1 MNYSYKYFS
10 GANVNIYFGD
20 YNVIQCAGISFNLS
34 ESQQPAYGY
43 ASTYYDI
50 ILPGKVIVQG
60 SFVVNFTEKEY
71 VERIINDGTVNE
83 IDPHRLSNNNVFDIR
98 IQYNRGVNTNAGSRI
113 STKDEMIVI
122 KNCFLI
128 SSGQTIQ
135 ISDQVI
141 LEEYSFIG
149 QRLDKE

>member
-10 GANVNIYFGD
+10 GANVEIAFDGNKLIE
-20 YNVIQCAGISFNLS
+20 CAGISFNLS

-43 ASTYYDI
+43 ASTYYDL

-60 SFVVNFTEKEY
+60 SFVVNFTEKQYIEE
-71 VERIINDGTVNE
+71 VINNGVDEV
-83 IDPHRLSNNNVFDIR
+83 DSHRLSSNNVFNIK
-98 IQYNRGVNTNAGSRI
+98 IKYNRGGYIKGDI
-113 STKDEMIVI
+113 SSSETFII

-149 QRLDKE
+149 QRLGKE

>member
-10 GANVNIYFGD
+10 GANVNIHFND
-20 YNVIQCAGISFNLS
+20 ANIAQCAGISFNLS

-60 SFVVNFTEKEY
+60 SFVVNFTQKEY
-71 VERIINDGTVNE
+71 VEKLINDGAVND
-83 IDPHRLSNNNVFDIR
+83 IDPHRLSSNNVFDIT
-98 IQYNRGVNTNAGSRI
+98 IQYNRGAHTNSGSRT
-113 STKDEMIVI
+113 STKDEFIII